1 MDLGKKTLL
10 SCFEKWQRPLFIS
23 QKTTAATWSVNKI
36 IPVSIALPV
45 SPNMS
50 QSQYDL

>member
-10 SCFEKWQRPLFIS
+10 SCFEKWQRLLFIS
-23 QKTTAATWSVNKI
+23 QKLQLPLGLLIRFIT
-36 IPVSIALPV
+36 VSIALPV